1 MDGCR
6 LSEKLTHYGIASTT
20 NFIGICILVHILYF
34 CNQDGQP
41 SFYKENSMDLFDAV
55 QLSTKKTSKKTVI
68 SWKRVSEL
76 MGTGKPE
83 KWESEYRR
91 KYGDRIKENTGPQKQ
106 ERRDFKKGI
115 ELPQSKLISQLSNVR
130 TIDELV
136 NVTGQSRLEV
146 LGSIEEL
153 RLTGYDIVQVRTGD
167 SIAYTLNT
175 KVTSSYFEYKHYQDV
190 DKVIRIGIVSDTHMG
205 SIFHQQTYLQ
215 MAYDD
220 FQKQGITNVYHAGDI
235 SDGHYSNR
243 PGSVYELYAI
253 GFDQQLDDIVKN
265 YPKRDG
271 ITTYFIT
278 GNHDATHV
286 MNGGANIGRAITNQ
300 RNDMVYLGH
309 NYAKVWLTEKLDMDI
324 EHPGDGS
331 SYAYSYKPQKR
342 IDIIQGGQKPK
353 ILIIGHYHKWFS
365 MFYRNIWAFLLASF
379 ESQSTFM
386 RGKALVSDVGYL
398 ILEIHVNKQGDI
410 IECNPRF
417 KPFYVPI
424 EKKHE

>member
-1 MDGCR
+1 ME
-6 LSEKLTHYGIASTT
+6 LL
-20 NFIGICILVHILYF
+20 
-34 CNQDGQP
+34 
-41 SFYKENSMDLFDAV
+41 DAV
-55 QLSTKKTSKKTVI
+55 RYSTKKTTKKTVI
-68 SWKRVSEL
+68 SWKKVAEL
-76 MGTGKPE
+76 MGSGKPE

-91 KYGDRIKENTGPQKQ
+91 KHGDMQNTPSTGARKQ
-106 ERRDFKKGI
+106 SSRDLKKGI
-115 ELPQSKLISQLSNVR
+115 EEPDDILISQLSNIR
-130 TIDELV
+130 TIEELMY
-136 NVTGQSRLEV
+136 VTNQSRLEV
-146 LGSIEEL
+146 LGNIEEH
-153 RLTGYDIVQVRTGD
+153 RLKGYDIVQVRTGD
-167 SIAYTLNT
+167 TVAYTLNT
-175 KVTSSYFEYKHYQDV
+175 KITSSYLEFKHYHDV
-190 DKVIRIGIVSDTHMG
+190 DKIIRIGIVSDTHMG
-205 SIFHQQTYLQ
+205 SIFHQKTYLQ
-215 MAYDD
+215 TAYDD
-220 FQKQGITNVYHAGDI
+220 FEKQGITHVYHAGDI
-235 SDGHYSNR
+235 SDGLYTNR

-253 GFDQQLDDIVKN
+253 GFDRQLDDIVAN

-286 MNGGANIGRAITNQ
+286 MNGGANIGRAISNQ
-300 RNDMVYLGH
+300 RSDMVYLGH
-309 NYAKVWLTEKLDMDI
+309 NFAKVWLTDKVDMDI

-379 ESQSTFM
+379 ESQSHFM
-386 RGKALVSDVGYL
+386 RGKALVSDIGYL

-424 EKKHE
+424 HEQY